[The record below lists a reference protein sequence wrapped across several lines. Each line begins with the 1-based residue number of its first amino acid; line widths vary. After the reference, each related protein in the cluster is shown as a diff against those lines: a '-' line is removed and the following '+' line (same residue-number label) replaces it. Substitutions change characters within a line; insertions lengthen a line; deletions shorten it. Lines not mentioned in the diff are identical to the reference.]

1 MMVAPV
7 KNETTTMT
15 ETAPPFTTRLA
26 GDYVPATFEERGAT
40 VPFQKPDLAN
50 ARVRR
55 NARDE
60 LEVLVYGFS
69 GGRGIYVLAW
79 RSLPDLLGLNL
90 HDLTL
95 HAEILT
101 TKAVTPERVQIAAYR
116 VARSGLAGE
125 TALQEAEDMLADRAE
140 ISMATT
146 CDILRRLVP
155 AAESAAM
162 TAEALGTPAGK
173 AAARATLAG
182 LNLGTDPDAAF
193 ERIQKTASLTLPLGV
208 DAAGGRGPLRTLFG
222 RVGEFTARVE
232 GAGGDAAALIA
243 DIARLTLAV
252 GGDLIQRIDAE
263 IAAPAALL
271 AGWDVRSA
279 SLKQSVDRLGWL
291 LDGWRPVCD
300 LWDDWVGAG
309 SDPALGLTTLRIL
322 PLVPRNE
329 CGRFQGDAASLFSRR
344 STVYGRLQ
352 DEA

>member
-1 MMVAPV
+1 MI
-7 KNETTTMT
+7 

-26 GDYVPATFEERGAT
+26 GDHVPATFEERGAT
-40 VPFQKPDLAN
+40 VPFQKPELAN

-69 GGRGIYVLAW
+69 GGRGIYVLGW

-101 TKAVTPERVQIAAYR
+101 TKAVTPERIQIAAYR

-125 TALQEAEDMLADRAE
+125 AALQEAEDMLADRAE

-146 CDILRRLVP
+146 CHILNRLLPSIESDIGSPVITP
-155 AAESAAM
+155 AM
-162 TAEALGTPAGK
+162 TPEALGTPAGK
-173 AAARATLAG
+173 AAARAALAG
-182 LNLGTDPDAAF
+182 SNLEIEPDAAF
-193 ERIQKTASLTLPLGV
+193 ERIQKTASLMLPLGV
-208 DAAGGRGPLRTLFG
+208 DADGGRGPLRTLFS

-232 GAGGDAAALIA
+232 GAGGDAAALIT